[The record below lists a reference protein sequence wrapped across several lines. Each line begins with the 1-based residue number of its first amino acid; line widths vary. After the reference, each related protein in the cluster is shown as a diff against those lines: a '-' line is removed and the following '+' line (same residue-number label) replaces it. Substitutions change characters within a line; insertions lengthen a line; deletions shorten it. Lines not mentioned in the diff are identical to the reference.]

1 MQGLSVLYANRM
13 CVLEKLGRFFLK
25 VFGVSTWLDFVL
37 CTFFPVCLSAIQHR
51 FLIHLKHNS
60 LSSNK
65 LCNKFETFLIK
76 FCFQAIP
83 QYIAYSWKSETKNR
97 PWMIIIP
104 FKIYLKSF
112 PIQNLFHFFKFSL
125 SLSMNVEKVSLMS
138 LTWKYV
144 DQTRPTIIHVTSRGT
159 FGAVSTRILQEIYS

>member
-1 MQGLSVLYANRM
+1 
-13 CVLEKLGRFFLK
+13 
-25 VFGVSTWLDFVL
+25 
-37 CTFFPVCLSAIQHR
+37 
-51 FLIHLKHNS
+51 
-60 LSSNK
+60 
-65 LCNKFETFLIK
+65 
-76 FCFQAIP
+76 
-83 QYIAYSWKSETKNR
+83 
-97 PWMIIIP
+97 MIIIP

-138 LTWKYV
+138 LTWKYM